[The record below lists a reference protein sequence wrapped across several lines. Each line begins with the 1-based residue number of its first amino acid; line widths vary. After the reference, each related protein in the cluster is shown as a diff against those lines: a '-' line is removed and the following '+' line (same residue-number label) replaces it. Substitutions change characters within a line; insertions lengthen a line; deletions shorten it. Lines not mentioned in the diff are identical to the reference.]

1 MSSEA
6 GVARLDALPREEAE
20 ALLTTCLPV
29 PRWVSAV
36 ADGRPYAAWPA
47 LESAAARAAAHLDD
61 EELATALA
69 GHPRI
74 GEKASSPAHQA
85 GLSRREQ
92 AGVDA
97 GDAEV
102 ARALAAGNAA
112 YEARFD
118 RVFIIRAA
126 GRDAPEVLAELERRL
141 GNDDATEREET
152 IGALRDI
159 ALLRLR
165 QAVS

>member
-1 MSSEA
+1 VSSED
-6 GVARLDALPREEAE
+6 GVARFDALPREEAE
-20 ALLTTCLPV
+20 ALLATCLPV

-47 LESAAARAAAHLDD
+47 LEVAASRAAAHLDD
-61 EELATALA
+61 HELSAALA

-74 GEKASSPAHQA
+74 GERASSPAHQA

-92 AGVDA
+92 SGVDVR
-97 GDAEV
+97 DAEV

-126 GRDAPEVLAELERRL
+126 GRAAPEVLAELERRL
-141 GNDDATEREET
+141 GNDAATERGET
-152 IGALRDI
+152 VGALRDI
-159 ALLRLR
+159 ALLRLQ